1 MKKTISIIMALALA
15 AILSTAA
22 FAAEADDGNIKKNI
36 RVKAKYVEDIKA
48 SKTIQ
53 ADVVWGEMEFT
64 YSVNGTK
71 TWNAKT
77 HEYDI
82 DTKCEWSA
90 KGNDISVTNHSNA
103 AIDVDFTYQT
113 LDEYSVVKGEFTYDE
128 VTIPTAENKAVD
140 DEILTISTDLT
151 LSGGLSSDVTD
162 LTKVGNVAV
171 TIAEAVK

>member
-77 HEYDI
+77 HEYNI

-103 AIDVDFTYQT
+103 AIDVDFTYQP

>member
-1 MKKTISIIMALALA
+1 
-15 AILSTAA
+15 
-22 FAAEADDGNIKKNI
+22 
-36 RVKAKYVEDIKA
+36 
-48 SKTIQ
+48 
-53 ADVVWGEMEFT
+53 MEFT

-82 DTKCEWSA
+82 DTKGEWSA

-103 AIDVDFTYQT
+103 AIDVDFTYEP
-113 LDEYSVVKGEFTYDE
+113 LDKYSLVKGEFTYDE

-171 TIAEAVK
+171 TIAEAVH

>member
-64 YSVNGTK
+64 YSVIGTK

-103 AIDVDFTYQT
+103 AIDVDFTYQP

>member
-1 MKKTISIIMALALA
+1 MKNTISIIMALALA
-15 AILSTAA
+15 ATLSTVV
-22 FAAEADDGNIKKNI
+22 FVAEAGDGNIKKNI
-36 RVKAKYVEDIKA
+36 SVKAKYVEDIKA

-53 ADVVWGEMEFT
+53 ADVVWGKMEFT
-64 YSVNGTK
+64 YNMSGTK

-82 DTKCEWSA
+82 DTNGKWSA
-90 KGNDISVTNHSNA
+90 KGNDISVTNHSNRD
-103 AIDVDFTYQT
+103 IDVD
-113 LDEYSVVKGEFTYDE
+113 FTYDE

-171 TIAEAVK
+171 TIAEAVQ

>member
-53 ADVVWGEMEFT
+53 ADVVCGEMEFT

-103 AIDVDFTYQT
+103 AIDVDFTYQP

>member
-15 AILSTAA
+15 ATLSTVV
-22 FAAEADDGNIKKNI
+22 FAAEADDGNLKKNI
-36 RVKAKYVEDIKA
+36 SVKAKYVEDIKA

-53 ADVVWGEMEFT
+53 ADVIWGKMEFT

-82 DTKCEWSA
+82 DTNGKWSA
-90 KGNDISVTNHSNA
+90 KGNDISVTNHSNRD
-103 AIDVDFTYQT
+103 IDVDFTYDP
-113 LDEYSVVKGEFTYDE
+113 LDKYSFVKGEFTYDA

-140 DEILTISTDLT
+140 DENLTISTALT

-171 TIAEAVK
+171 TIAEAVH

>member
-1 MKKTISIIMALALA
+1 MKKTISIVMALALA
-15 AILSTAA
+15 ATLGTAA

-36 RVKAKYVEDIKA
+36 SVKAKYVEDIKA
-48 SKTIQ
+48 SKTIS

-82 DTKCEWSA
+82 DTNGKWSA
-90 KGNDISVTNHSNA
+90 KGNDISVTNHSNRD
-103 AIDVDFTYQT
+103 IHVDFTYEP
-113 LDEYSVVKGEFTYDE
+113 LDKYSFVKGEFTYDE

>member
-1 MKKTISIIMALALA
+1 MKKTISIVMALALA
-15 AILSTAA
+15 ATLSTAA

-36 RVKAKYVEDIKA
+36 SVKAKYVEDIEA
-48 SKTIQ
+48 SITIQ
-53 ADVVWGEMEFT
+53 ADVVWGKMEFT
-64 YSVNGTK
+64 YNMSGTK

-82 DTKCEWSA
+82 DTNGKWSA
-90 KGNDISVTNHSNA
+90 KGNDISVTNHSNTD
-103 AIDVDFTYQT
+103 IDVEFTYEP
-113 LDEYSVVKGEFTYDE
+113 LDEYSVVKGTFTNDEF
-128 VTIPTAENKAVD
+128 TIPTAEGKAVN
-140 DEILTISTDLT
+140 DESLTISTDLT